1 MKKIKYLY
9 WVLFVVLTVL
19 WLHAEQPW
27 AQHYTLFELRATSLD
42 YTGILAIGAMSLAMM
57 LALRPVTVEP
67 FLGGLDKSYRL
78 HKWLGV
84 SALVLSVVHWL
95 WHDAVVWLID
105 SGLLA
110 RPERGPRPLIE
121 DPVQQVFMMLRKPAE
136 AVGEWAFYVGV
147 VLMLLALIKWFPY
160 RYFFKTHRLI
170 AIVYLILAFHSVV
183 LIKYSHWQTPVAWV
197 MLLLIIGGTVG
208 AVFSLTRRIGHQRR
222 ALGVVEA
229 LTHHTGNQVL
239 KVDIQL
245 PQDRWEGHDAGQ
257 FAFVSF
263 TEGEA
268 HPFTISSAW
277 KNDGRLAFHIKELGD
292 HTARLPATLKV
303 GDRATVEG
311 PYGCFRFESD
321 RPRQI
326 WVGGGIGI
334 TPFMARM
341 EERAGQ
347 DARPGEAP
355 QVDLFYSTKN
365 ADEAFVANLQRLAER
380 AGVKLHI
387 IVAGRDALP
396 ADGSPQGEDSPLG
409 GQRRPEG
416 ASVGA
421 RLDAEGLCATVP
433 EWKETSLWFCGPAG
447 FGHALRQ
454 GLARRGFDTR
464 HFHQELFDMR

>member
-1 MKKIKYLY
+1 MKKIKWLY
-9 WVLFVVLTVL
+9 WVLFVVLSGL

-27 AQHYTLFELRATSLD
+27 AQHYKLLELRAISLN

-57 LALRPVTVEP
+57 LAIRPVTVEP

-78 HKWLGV
+78 HKWLGI

-95 WHDAVVWLID
+95 WHDAVKWLVE

-121 DPVQQVFMMLRKPAE
+121 DPVQQVFMSLRGPAE
-136 AVGEWAFYVGV
+136 AVGEWAFYIGV

-170 AIVYLILAFHSVV
+170 AIVYLVLAFHSVV
-183 LIKYSHWQTPVAWV
+183 LIKYSYWQTPVAWV

-245 PQDRWEGHDAGQ
+245 ERDRWEGHKAGQ
-257 FAFVSF
+257 FAFVRF

-292 HTARLPATLKV
+292 HTARLPTTLKV

-321 RPRQI
+321 RPRQV

-341 EERAGQ
+341 EERAEH
-347 DARPGEAP
+347 ARGDAP

-387 IVAGRDALP
+387 IVAGRDALL
-396 ADGSPQGEDSPLG
+396 DGD
-409 GQRRPEG
+409 
-416 ASVGA
+416 
-421 RLDAEGLCATVP
+421 GLCATVP
-433 EWKETSLWFCGPAG
+433 DWKEASLWFCGPAG

-454 GLARRGFDTR
+454 GLAGRGFDTH